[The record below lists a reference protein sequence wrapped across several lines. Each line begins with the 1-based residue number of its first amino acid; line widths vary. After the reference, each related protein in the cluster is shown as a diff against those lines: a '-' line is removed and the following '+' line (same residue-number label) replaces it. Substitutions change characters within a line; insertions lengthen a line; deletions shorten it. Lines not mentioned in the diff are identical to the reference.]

1 MAAAALRA
9 AGRGGGAALRG
20 ARGAAGRAE
29 RGADAEL
36 GPGDADALRAAVAAG
51 EGSAGGRVLEGA
63 EAVDAGGYNED
74 WTGRWRGRSRLVVQ
88 PRDTAG
94 VSRVLAHCHERGLA
108 VVPQGGN
115 TGLVGGS
122 VPVHDEV
129 VLNLGRMDRVLCF
142 DARSGILSCQA
153 GCVLERLQ
161 DFCEQR
167 GHVVPLDLGS
177 KGTCQIGGNVST
189 NAGGLRLIRYGSL
202 HGSVLGLEAVL
213 ADGTVVD
220 TMQGLRKDNTGYDLK
235 QLFIGAEGTLGVVTA
250 ISLLCPPAPRSR
262 HLAFLACESFAR
274 ALDVFSRAK
283 LELGETLSAFEFL
296 DRQCLELALGQ
307 LEGVRDPLPGSQSPF
322 YVLVETAGV
331 DAESAAL
338 GRLEAFLEACAGAG
352 ELSDGAV
359 AQDGAQAKGF
369 WRLREGVNESL
380 ARSGYVYKYDLS
392 VPVDAMYG
400 LVEATRAR
408 VGGAAAVFGYG
419 HVGDGNLHLNVTTP
433 EFCERTAA
441 LLEPFVYEWTAEH
454 NGSVSAEHGVGLMK
468 VGALRYTKSEAAVS
482 AMRAIKQTLDPR
494 GILNPYKV
502 LPPPPGAA

>member
-1 MAAAALRA
+1 MARGLAGPGRGGFAEMGPGDVAALRA
-9 AGRGGGAALRG
+9 AV
-20 ARGAAGRAE
+20 
-29 RGADAEL
+29 
-36 GPGDADALRAAVAAG
+36 GP
-51 EGSAGGRVLEGA
+51 GGRVLEGL
-63 EAVDAGGYNED
+63 EEVDAAGHNVD

-94 VSRVLAHCHERGLA
+94 VSRALAHCHERGLA
-108 VVPQGGN
+108 VVPQGGK

-122 VPVHDEV
+122 VPVHDEIV
-129 VLNLGRMDRVLCF
+129 MSLSRMDRVLGF
-142 DARSGILSCQA
+142 DERSGILSCQA

-167 GHVVPLDLGS
+167 GHVVPLDLGA

-189 NAGGLRLIRYGSL
+189 NAGGLRLLRYGSL

-250 ISLLCPPAPRSR
+250 VSLLCPPAPRSR
-262 HLAFLACESFAR
+262 LLAFLACDSFER

-283 LELGETLSAFEFL
+283 MELGETLSAFEFL
-296 DRQCLELALGQ
+296 DRPCLELALAQ
-307 LEGVRDPLPGSQSPF
+307 LEGTRDPLPSTRTPF
-322 YVLVETAGV
+322 YVVVETSGV
-331 DAESAAL
+331 DPEPAARA
-338 GRLEAFLEACAGAG
+338 RLEAFLEASVVAG

-359 AQDGAQAKGF
+359 AQDGAQVQSF
-369 WRLREGVNESL
+369 WRLREGINESL

-408 VGGAAAVFGYG
+408 LGGGAAVFGYG
-419 HVGDGNLHLNVTTP
+419 HLGDGNLHLNVTTS
-433 EFCERTAA
+433 EYCAKTEA

-454 NGSVSAEHGVGLMK
+454 RGSVSAEHGVGRMK
-468 VGALRYTKSEAAVS
+468 VGALHYTKGEAAVS
-482 AMRAIKQTLDPR
+482 AMRAIKRTLDPK

-502 LPPPPGAA
+502 LPPE